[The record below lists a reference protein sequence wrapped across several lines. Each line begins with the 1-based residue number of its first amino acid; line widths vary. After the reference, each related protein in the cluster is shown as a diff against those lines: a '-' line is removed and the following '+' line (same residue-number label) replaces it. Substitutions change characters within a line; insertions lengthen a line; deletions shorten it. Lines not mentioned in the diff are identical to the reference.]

1 MNHPHEYPLST
12 FQFKIPILYFNYLL
26 FTTVLKNMTSLRTI
40 EIKIL
45 TSPSKYIC
53 NVYLELHVLSKI
65 LFLPYKYNQLL

>member
-1 MNHPHEYPLST
+1 
-12 FQFKIPILYFNYLL
+12 
-26 FTTVLKNMTSLRTI
+26 MTSLRTI

-65 LFLPYKYNQLL
+65 LLLPYKYNQLL